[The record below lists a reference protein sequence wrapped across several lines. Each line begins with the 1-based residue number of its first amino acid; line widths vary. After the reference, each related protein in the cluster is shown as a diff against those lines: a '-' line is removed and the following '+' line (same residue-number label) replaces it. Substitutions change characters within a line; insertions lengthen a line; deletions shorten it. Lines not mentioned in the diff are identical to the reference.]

1 MRGDGGY
8 CGGGGGHRGTG
19 VGRGY
24 NLRIA
29 IEMDW
34 NNLLCKK

>member
-1 MRGDGGY
+1 MEASVEEVEATGA
-8 CGGGGGHRGTG
+8 G

-34 NNLLCKK
+34 NNLLRKK

>member
-1 MRGDGGY
+1 MTGDGGY
-8 CGGGGGHRGTG
+8 CGGGGAWRPQG

-29 IEMDW
+29 IKMDW
-34 NNLLCKK
+34 NNLLRKK